1 LIEIDFENSE
11 KEILK
16 DWINSINIL
25 LSNLNFT
32 LDFYYIK
39 IEEVY
44 PKIKQHLSS
53 HETHLIFESKNFID
67 FVEIE
72 SSILSNFFEI
82 NEREKEHL
90 TLLVNV
96 LNISEISQ
104 LDLENLSIYLLQK
117 SLNEI
122 PEKFSD
128 KLAESAILLFH
139 LVLTNK
145 IVTNNPIQPQFYK
158 TFQKAIFSKNLVKK
172 GISLFSN
179 KLDNSKLTLQLKNFL
194 DYYLLEFQNWLNQ
207 INLWCNQLIKLNSE
221 FESLNAKQKNR
232 FNFWLNH
239 GQLFFDIKMLLSL
252 SDIQKDLV
260 IQSVINENLIFE
272 DLISRYEID
281 ENQLKTDI
289 NCLEEYGLVKTIKNN
304 GTIFIIFNF
313 LIDKSNLKLSRYS
326 N

>member
-1 LIEIDFENSE
+1 M
-11 KEILK
+11 
-16 DWINSINIL
+16 
-25 LSNLNFT
+25 
-32 LDFYYIK
+32 
-39 IEEVY
+39 
-44 PKIKQHLSS
+44 
-53 HETHLIFESKNFID
+53 IFESKNFID
-67 FVEIE
+67 FEEIE
-72 SSILSNFFEI
+72 TSILSNYFEI

-90 TLLVNV
+90 TQLVNI

-104 LDLENLSIYLLQK
+104 LDLENLSILLLQK
-117 SLNEI
+117 SFNEM

-139 LVLTNK
+139 LTLTNK
-145 IVTNNPIQPQFYK
+145 IVTNNPTQNQFYK

-179 KLDNSKLTLQLKNFL
+179 KLDKTKLTHQLKNFL
-194 DYYLLEFQNWLNQ
+194 DYYLLEFQNRINKINQ
-207 INLWCNQLIKLNSE
+207 WCNQLIKLNSE

-232 FNFWLNH
+232 FNFWLNNSQH
-239 GQLFFDIKMLLSL
+239 FFDSKILLSL

-260 IQSVINENLIFE
+260 IQSVINENLVFA
-272 DLISRYEID
+272 DLTARYEID
-281 ENQLKTDI
+281 ENELKTDI

-313 LIDKSNLKLSRYS
+313 LIDKINSKLGRYS